1 MSTYYEHCKAME
13 KEALARAETHRDD
26 RALYAFYANAA
37 YGFSRRLEK
46 MSVEDAGREYYG

>member
-1 MSTYYEHCKAME
+1 MTYFEYCQQMQAKALE
-13 KEALARAETHRDD
+13 RAETHRDD

-46 MSVEDAGREYYG
+46 MSIEDAGREYYG